1 MRHCFRIY
9 RIENMIWRVENCM
22 SQLMIRRNR
31 LRADLLQLL
40 EEDSMV
46 LEGTPLPDTALQ
58 ALHYADA

>member
-1 MRHCFRIY
+1 
-9 RIENMIWRVENCM
+9 M